1 MAGAG
6 AGSGAGEAAAGTANR
21 SWLAA
26 GSGAVSV
33 DSAAAGFSP
42 SHTHISAVHTPAPHM
57 SRHHES
63 TDLGLLLT
71 HVDASLGLRYFS
83 SSSLAFLSAA
93 VGNGLGSGLPSARAF
108 CSFSKYGF
116 AYIEGVNVLDIW
128 GFSCSGGSSPSPI
141 HSTTLGSTPLVMP
154 WLPVGGDEAWREK
167 PTLRLGAA
175 SVLAAPGQLHAGA
188 HHCAV
193 GSPAQFSSHHSSVAL
208 ATMLLHTVSP
218 SVSPSCSPSGSPSC
232 SSACSPSCSPSC
244 SLSCLPGYGRQSP
257 GVSEQGG
264 SGDVDGSG
272 EAATGLESATFCA
285 CAFSSCFSSHLHML
299 AGHLPPLDGPP
310 RTSPAVS
317 QVQQLVWH
325 Q

>member
-1 MAGAG
+1 
-6 AGSGAGEAAAGTANR
+6 
-21 SWLAA
+21 
-26 GSGAVSV
+26 VPDV
-33 DSAAAGFSP
+33 
-42 SHTHISAVHTPAPHM
+42 
-57 SRHHES
+57 
-63 TDLGLLLT
+63 
-71 HVDASLGLRYFS
+71 
-83 SSSLAFLSAA
+83 
-93 VGNGLGSGLPSARAF
+93 
-108 CSFSKYGF
+108 
-116 AYIEGVNVLDIW
+116 W
-128 GFSCSGGSSPSPI
+128 GFSCSGGSSSSPI
-141 HSTTLGSTPLVMP
+141 HSITFGLTPLVMP
-154 WLPVGGDEAWREK
+154 WPDEAWREK

-208 ATMLLHTVSP
+208 ATRLLHTVSP
-218 SVSPSCSPSGSPSC
+218 SCPPSCPPSC
-232 SSACSPSCSPSC
+232 SSACSPSCS
-244 SLSCLPGYGRQSP
+244 LSCVPGYGRQSP

-272 EAATGLESATFCA
+272 EAPTGLESATFCA

-299 AGHLPPLDGPP
+299 GGHLPPLDGPP